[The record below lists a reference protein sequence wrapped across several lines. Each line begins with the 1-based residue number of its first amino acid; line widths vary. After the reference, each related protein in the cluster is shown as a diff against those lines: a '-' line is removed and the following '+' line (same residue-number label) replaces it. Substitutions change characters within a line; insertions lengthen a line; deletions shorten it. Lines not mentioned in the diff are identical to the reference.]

1 MPWAFNE
8 TQPIYQQI
16 IAAVKANIASGRY
29 SPGEKL
35 PSVRD
40 LALEAG
46 VNPNTMQ
53 RALSELER
61 EGLVYSQ
68 RTAGRFITEDRQLLQ
83 NLSRELAAG
92 QVQTMIQ
99 AVRALGYDGEQIL
112 RLVQDALE
120 EAGAAESQSERKE

>member
-16 IAAVKANIASGRY
+16 ISAVKSNIASGRY
-29 SPGEKL
+29 APGEKL

-68 RTAGRFITEDRQLLQ
+68 RTAGRFITDDRQLLQ
-83 NLSRELAAG
+83 NLSRELADA
-92 QVQTMIQ
+92 QVRAMLQ
-99 AVRALGYDGEQIL
+99 AVRALGYDGPAIL
-112 RLVQDALE
+112 DLVQRALE
-120 EAGAAESQSERKE
+120 ETESERKA